1 MATFDFLKPLAA
13 KAPILLKNAS
23 KFIDAHGDGDGIVE
37 ISDVI
42 DTVKDGV
49 STVIDIVTDLF

>member
-13 KAPILLKNAS
+13 KAPILFKNAS

-37 ISDVI
+37 ISDVV
-42 DTVKDGV
+42 DTVKEGV
-49 STVIDIVTDLF
+49 STIIDVVTDIF

>member
-13 KAPILLKNAS
+13 KAPILLKNAG

-37 ISDVI
+37 ISDVV
-42 DTVKDGV
+42 DTVKEGV
-49 STVIDIVTDLF
+49 STIIDVVTDIF